1 MISKL
6 EFDEIW
12 PNEIS
17 NENIKWFAF
26 YWIGVFLVFIIT
38 MEHSHKR
45 GTGMGVTLYLCCQ
58 LFLGHNYMS
67 TVGLVQ
73 AFNDWGFSCFYNN
86 NGALA

>member
-45 GTGMGVTLYLCCQ
+45 GTGMGVTL
-58 LFLGHNYMS
+58 
-67 TVGLVQ
+67 
-73 AFNDWGFSCFYNN
+73 
-86 NGALA
+86 